1 MRQIIHLN
9 NTFISSI
16 DELKEEMQNNYLKQH
31 FRRDVLSFFKDGVL
45 GKWLEED
52 KVELTIPFEE
62 DKVLKSSDNE
72 TYDVIHAAI
81 VGNHVKEQIKSDFF
95 EYFTIDCCEYKQEKT
110 KPFKTASYV
119 KDKGYYTIPPKCV
132 SICFSF
138 KIINIDNNVF
148 NLSLGELLKT
158 IDLKDHKRGEI
169 VRLEF
174 EAELL
179 NQKKDLSLIEG
190 SNIICELHQKSNLEM
205 KRMNLPPSIKE
216 LIENLRPVTK
226 GKDKFQCTETM
237 ITQKQYK
244 EVMGSDSLPSG
255 IEGGDAFPVYF
266 EYVSDCDTFIK
277 RLNRLTKRNFILPNS
292 HQWNLIVDDDVR
304 TNLSNVISAKLVF
317 CKSGGCNRK
326 GIYNTINNIPE
337 FLGDGYDVH
346 VRKDLHGGGCEISS
360 YLRSRQ
366 NGFHLIELV

>member
-1 MRQIIHLN
+1 MPLQKKMKQIIHLN

-52 KVELTIPFEE
+52 KVGLTIPFEE

-72 TYDVIHAAI
+72 LYDIIHVAI

-148 NLSLGELLKT
+148 NLSLGEQLKT
-158 IDLKDHKRGEI
+158 IDLKEHKRGEI

-226 GKDKFQCTETM
+226 GKEKFRCTETM

-244 EVMGSDSLPSG
+244 EVIGYWPNGNDVD
-255 IEGGDAFPVYF
+255 EQFPAYF
-266 EYVSDCDTFIK
+266 EYVSYCDTFISQ
-277 RLNRLTKRNFILPNS
+277 LNRLTKRKFILPDS
-292 HQWNLIVDDDVR
+292 HYWNLIVDGDVR
-304 TNLSNVISAKLVF
+304 TNLPLAFSGSPHT
-317 CKSGGCNRK
+317 CKEKGCNKK
-326 GIYNTINNIPE
+326 GIYNTTDNIME
-337 FLGDGYDVH
+337 FLQDGYYVL
-346 VRKDLHGGGCEISS
+346 KDSHGCQFTAEK
-360 YLRSRQ
+360 RSTQ
-366 NGFHLIELV
+366 IGFHLIEIV

>member
-1 MRQIIHLN
+1 MPLQKKMKQIIHLN

-119 KDKGYYTIPPKCV
+119 KDKGYYTIPPKCT

-148 NLSLGELLKT
+148 NLSLGELQKT
-158 IDLKDHKRGEI
+158 INLKDHKRGEI

-174 EAELL
+174 EAELF
-179 NQKKDLSLIEG
+179 NKKKSWILVEG
-190 SNIICELHQKSNLEM
+190 SNVICELHQEM
-205 KRMNLPPSIKE
+205 KQTNLPTSIKE

-226 GKDKFQCTETM
+226 GKDKFRCTETM

-244 EVMGSDSLPSG
+244 EVMGNLPNG
-255 IEGGDAFPVYF
+255 IEGGNQFPVYF
-266 EYVSDCDTFIK
+266 EYVFYCETFIRK
-277 RLNRLTKRNFILPNS
+277 LNRLTKRNFILPNR
-292 HQWNLIVDDDVR
+292 HYWNLIVDGDVH
-304 TNLSNVISAKLVF
+304 TNLPLAFSGYPHT
-317 CKSGGCNRK
+317 CKEKGCNKK
-326 GIYNTINNIPE
+326 GIYNTTDNIME
-337 FLGDGYDVH
+337 FLQNGYYVL
-346 VRKDLHGGGCEISS
+346 KDSHGCQFTAVK
-360 YLRSRQ
+360 RSTRI
-366 NGFHLIELV
+366 GFHLIEIV

>member
-1 MRQIIHLN
+1 MKQIIHLN

-52 KVELTIPFEE
+52 KVGLTIPFEE

-119 KDKGYYTIPPKCV
+119 KTKGYYAIPPKCT
-132 SICFSF
+132 SISFSF
-138 KIINIDNNVF
+138 KVINIDNNVF
-148 NLSLGELLKT
+148 SLSLGEQQTT
-158 IDLKDHKRGEI
+158 IDLKEHKRGEI

-174 EAELL
+174 ETELL
-179 NQKKDLSLIEG
+179 NTKKNLILIEG
-190 SNIICELHQKSNLEM
+190 SNIICELNQRSTLEM

-226 GKDKFQCTETM
+226 GKDKFRCTETM

-266 EYVSDCDTFIK
+266 EYVSYCETFIRK
-277 RLNRLTKRNFILPNS
+277 LNRLTKRKFILPS
-292 HQWNLIVDDDVR
+292 DHIWNLIVDDDVR
-304 TNLSNVISAKLVF
+304 TNSHFVCSGYLCT
-317 CKSGGCNRK
+317 CKKKRCNKK
-326 GIYNTINNIPE
+326 GIYNTTDNIME
-337 FLGDGYDVH
+337 F
-346 VRKDLHGGGCEISS
+346 LHGGYYVLKDSHECQFTTDK
-360 YLRSRQ
+360 RSKRI
-366 NGFHLIELV
+366 GFHLVEIV